1 VKQQSTMKIFQP
13 ISLIHLLL
21 LGAFTISA
29 HSATAP
35 NPAPVINITG
45 ADSRL
50 SENIQS
56 LLSIRSERCNSEL
69 RRLNRLLP
77 QVNRDIE
84 RAAQALGYYHLRHHS
99 EFRAGDACWTL
110 DIEVQPGEPVL
121 LGDIHVN
128 ISPDNSRTTILLDP
142 FSQLVASS
150 PLRTGTQLLHQ
161 DYEDLKSTL
170 SAVAVENG
178 YFAARF
184 TRSELAIDLSRKR
197 ADISIDF
204 DPGVRYHFGD
214 INIRPLDELSE
225 QFIRRFLPFESG
237 SPYSTEALIALRQG
251 LNDSQYFSEVAVTP
265 QLSAN
270 QTRPGISSTSI
281 PLNIELGA
289 RARRA
294 LTTGLGVTTDIGPR
308 LTLNYEDR
316 YINRSG
322 HRQNADMALSPL
334 EQRADISYIVPMSDP
349 ATESLNFST
358 GYIAQNNNT
367 FDTQT
372 YKIGASYRSTVDVWA
387 LGDEWLQNIFVNFQ
401 RETST
406 LNTLNEQSRLTI
418 SGINWTKTQAD
429 DPIFPAHGWRLF
441 TQVSGASNAVLSDLS
456 FMQIYTS
463 AKLVQEIGP
472 GRALIRMEA
481 ATSIVDGVE
490 ELPVSIR
497 FFTGGDQSVRGYQY
511 GSLGALNDH
520 GEVIGGKH
528 LLTASAEY
536 DFNIRPGWRMAV
548 FYDTGNSFANFDDIS
563 FYKSAGLGIRWLSP
577 IGPIRADIAK
587 GLGDGSFRLHIT
599 MGPDL

>member
-1 VKQQSTMKIFQP
+1 MKIFRP
-13 ISLIHLLL
+13 TSLMHLLL
-21 LGAFTISA
+21 IGTLATSA
-29 HSATAP
+29 QSATAQTP
-35 NPAPVINITG
+35 VPVINITG

-50 SENIQS
+50 SENILS
-56 LLSIRSERCNSEL
+56 LLSVRTERCSSEL
-69 RRLNRLLP
+69 QRLNRLLP

-84 RAAQALGYYHLRHHS
+84 RAAQALGYYQLRQHS
-99 EFRAGDACWTL
+99 AFRTTNACWTL

-121 LGDIHVN
+121 LGDINVN
-128 ISPDNSRTTILLDP
+128 ISPDNSRSTILLDP
-142 FSQLVASS
+142 FAQLLTES

-184 TRSELAIDLSRKR
+184 TRSELAIDLSRNR
-197 ADISIDF
+197 ANVNIEF
-204 DPGVRYHFGD
+204 DPGVRYHFGN

-225 QFIRRFLPFESG
+225 QFIKRFLPFETG

-251 LNDSQYFSEVAVTP
+251 LNDSQYFNEVAVNP

-270 QTRPGISSTSI
+270 QTTLGTSSTEI
-281 PLNIELGA
+281 PLNIELSA
-289 RARRA
+289 RPRRA

-308 LTLNYEDR
+308 LTLKYEDR

-334 EQRADISYIVPMSDP
+334 EQRADISYIVPMTDP

-358 GYIAQNNNT
+358 GYIAQNNDT

-372 YKIGASYRSTVDVWA
+372 YKIGASYRSTVDPWV
-387 LGDEWLQNIFVNFQ
+387 LGDEWLQNIFINFQ
-401 RETST
+401 REKST
-406 LNTLNEQSRLTI
+406 LNALSEQSRLTI

-441 TQVSGASNAVLSDLS
+441 TQVSGASNAVLSDIS
-456 FMQIYTS
+456 FMQIYTN

-472 GRALIRMEA
+472 GRVLIRMEA

-548 FYDTGNSFANFDDIS
+548 FYDTGNSFADFDDIS
-563 FYKSAGLGIRWLSP
+563 LYKSAGLGIRWLSP
-577 IGPIRADIAK
+577 IGPIRADVAK